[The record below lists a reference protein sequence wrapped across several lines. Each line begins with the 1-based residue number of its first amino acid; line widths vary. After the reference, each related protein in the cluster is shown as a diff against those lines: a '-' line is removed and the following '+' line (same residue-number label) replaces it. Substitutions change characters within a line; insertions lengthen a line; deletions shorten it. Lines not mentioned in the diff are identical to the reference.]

1 MVWSGNGQIS
11 KPVRQFQICRK
22 VSGFNSD
29 FSGRFSRY
37 SNFLEEKY
45 KKKSTYIA
53 YGAHPFTSPDESIIL
68 ICFKVYYNMIMARFE
83 PENNLDMVLEGVV
96 LSNNNME
103 IIVVGNHETK
113 YGEYLKINLRKKIL
127 DFRWDFNLE
136 HLNSL
141 RYSIYISMVI
151 Q

>member
-1 MVWSGNGQIS
+1 
-11 KPVRQFQICRK
+11 
-22 VSGFNSD
+22 
-29 FSGRFSRY
+29 
-37 SNFLEEKY
+37 
-45 KKKSTYIA
+45 
-53 YGAHPFTSPDESIIL
+53 
-68 ICFKVYYNMIMARFE
+68 MIMARFE

-141 RYSIYISMVI
+141 RYFNLYFHGHSVGGTNPSLLEAMASMV
-151 Q
+151 